1 MKKVMLIILIL
12 VLAHTYL
19 TAQAVPAIAP
29 LKVGNKW
36 IYHSNEV
43 FSSYTY
49 QYAVSESIKVIN
61 EIPFHIIMQG
71 RNLEYKT
78 YMALTVN
85 QFFVMYHEGLTD
97 SLYSYFKLD
106 PQKGDKWEQQWR
118 NGIIL
123 YNSIVD
129 TFTANVFGYSS
140 LIYQIDRTTVID
152 GDSTFYWG
160 SREYWTEEFGM
171 LNGIYEQAED
181 ILIGCVIDG
190 IVYGDTTTV
199 GIDDEEELPTEFV
212 LYQNYPNP
220 FNPITKIK
228 YSIPQSG
235 NIQIK
240 AYNILGSEL
249 ATLVNEYKQAGT
261 YEVEFNASAMGL
273 PSGVY
278 IYSMRVNDFMQN
290 RKMIL
295 LK

>member
-1 MKKVMLIILIL
+1 MNNLNFKPRNCKMKKVMLIILIL

-19 TAQAVPAIAP
+19 TAQAVPAMVP

-78 YMALTVN
+78 HMALTVN

-118 NGIIL
+118 NGIIP

-152 GDSTFYWG
+152 G
-160 SREYWTEEFGM
+160 
-171 LNGIYEQAED
+171 
-181 ILIGCVIDG
+181 VIDG

-240 AYNILGSEL
+240 AYNILLS
-249 ATLVNEYKQAGT
+249 
-261 YEVEFNASAMGL
+261 
-273 PSGVY
+273 
-278 IYSMRVNDFMQN
+278 
-290 RKMIL
+290 
-295 LK
+295 